1 MMRLSKISFSITV
14 LAALP
19 AIQSAPGQ
27 ILHSTGPLPSF
38 EVVSVKPWKR
48 TPQLSTTPGDQ
59 SVVQKPTKV
68 VPSGAPAEFTDRV
81 QMILPPALLVASAF
95 NLPPGAESR
104 IDKAPDWLNQDVEQ
118 YQITAKIGEDE
129 FEAMKKMTPQQRKEQ
144 IALMEQALLVDRFK
158 LRVHFES
165 REMTVYALT
174 AAKEGLKLAPAKSNE
189 TNSLSLIDRGQTN
202 EMTATA
208 VSLDEF
214 ARSPF
219 IAGATGGRPVV
230 NQTGLQGAYD
240 FKLVWASD
248 RLTPEVSRDQD
259 APAFFTAVQEQL
271 GLRLVPSKA
280 PVEVIVIDHIEKPQE
295 N

>member
-1 MMRLSKISFSITV
+1 MHIDKTSFPVTV
-14 LAALP
+14 LAALL
-19 AIQSAPGQ
+19 AFQSTQGQ
-27 ILHSTGPLPSF
+27 ILHTTGPLPSF
-38 EVVSVKPWKR
+38 EVATVKPWKR
-48 TPQLSTTPGDQ
+48 TPSPPQGDP
-59 SVVQKPTKV
+59 SSVQKPVKV
-68 VPSGAPAEFTDRV
+68 VPAAAPAEFTDLV

-104 IDKAPDWLNQDVEQ
+104 IEKGPDWLNQDVEQ
-118 YQITAKIGEDE
+118 YQIIAKIGVDE
-129 FEAMKKMTPQQRKEQ
+129 FEAMKKMTAQQRKEQ
-144 IALMEQALLVDRFK
+144 IALMEQALLIDRFK
-158 LRVHFES
+158 LKVHFES

-174 AAKEGLKLAPAKSNE
+174 ATKEGPKLAAAKSNE
-189 TNSLSLIDRGQTN
+189 TITLSLIDRGQKN
-202 EMTATA
+202 EMTAVA

-248 RLTPEVSRDQD
+248 RLTPDAPRDQD
-259 APAFFTAVQEQL
+259 ASNFFTAVQEQL

-280 PVEVIVIDHIEKPQE
+280 QVEVIVIDHIEKPSE

>member
-1 MMRLSKISFSITV
+1 MMRLSKLSFRIAV
-14 LAALP
+14 LAVLLG
-19 AIQSAPGQ
+19 IQSAQGQ
-27 ILHSTGPLPSF
+27 ILHTTGPLPSF
-38 EVVSVKPWKR
+38 EVYTVKPWKR
-48 TPQLSTTPGDQ
+48 TPTPSPSPGDQ
-59 SVVQKPTKV
+59 SAAQKPVKV
-68 VPSGAPAEFTDRV
+68 VPAGVPLEFTDRV

-104 IDKAPDWLNQDVEQ
+104 IMKAPDWLNQDVEQ
-118 YQITAKIGEDE
+118 YQITAKIGADE
-129 FEAMKKMTPQQRKEQ
+129 FEAMKKMTPQLRKER

-158 LRVHFES
+158 LKVNFEL

-174 AAKEGLKLAPAKSNE
+174 PAKEGLKLAPAKSNE
-189 TNSLSLIDRGQTN
+189 TSNLSLIDRGQKN
-202 EMTATA
+202 EMTAIA

-219 IAGATGGRPVV
+219 IAGATGGRPVL

-240 FKLVWASD
+240 FKLIWASD
-248 RLTPEVSRDQD
+248 RLTPEASGGQD

-280 PVEVIVIDHIEKPQE
+280 PVEVIVIDHIEKPTE